1 MNDQQRRESFAGR
14 YARWVI
20 RWRVPIILATL
31 VAAVVAASGARFLY
45 FSQDYR
51 VFFSKQNHQL
61 EAFEALQNIYTQSDN
76 VFFVVD
82 PPDG

>member
-1 MNDQQRRESFAGR
+1 MNDQQRRESFASR

-20 RWRVPIILATL
+20 RWRVPIILATV

-51 VFFSKQNHQL
+51 VFFSSGNPQL
-61 EAFEALQNIYTQSDN
+61 EAFETMQRVYSKDDNIS
-76 VFFVVD
+76 FVIK
-82 PPDG
+82 PA